1 MNQILTLNLDPATAN
16 ALITALEV
24 ARRQGDFQVA
34 RTAVA
39 IISEL
44 IRQDEEFKAM
54 ASGAASPQAKPAPVP
69 AQTAE

>member
-24 ARRQGDFQVA
+24 SRRHGDFQVA
-34 RTAVA
+34 RTAVT

-44 IRQDEEFKAM
+44 IRQDEEFKAQQ
-54 ASGAASPQAKPAPVP
+54 SKPAPVT

>member
-1 MNQILTLNLDPATAN
+1 MNQILTLNLDTATAN

-24 ARRQGDFQVA
+24 ARRHGDFPVA

-39 IISEL
+39 VISEL
-44 IRQDEEFKAM
+44 IRQDEEFKKLN
-54 ASGAASPQAKPAPVP
+54 PPVT

>member
-16 ALITALEV
+16 ALIAALEV

-34 RTAVA
+34 RTAVG

-44 IRQDEEFKAM
+44 IRQDEEFKAKN
-54 ASGAASPQAKPAPVP
+54 ATPPVTS
-69 AQTAE
+69 QTAE

>member
-16 ALITALEV
+16 ALIAALEV

-34 RTAVA
+34 RTAVT

-44 IRQDEEFKAM
+44 IRQDEDFKK
-54 ASGAASPQAKPAPVP
+54 S
-69 AQTAE
+69 QTAPANAGGEPSQP